1 MNKKKAVLI
10 VVDSCGV
17 GALPDAKEFGDEGV
31 NTLANLAKAS
41 GGISLPN
48 MEKIGL
54 GNIIDIEGVAKVDNA
69 EGYYGKAMET
79 SKAKDTTTGH
89 WEIAGLVSTKPFNTY
104 PNGFPDITIKEIE
117 KMSGRAVVCNKPYSG
132 TEVIDDYADE
142 QLKNGSLI

>member
-48 MEKIGL
+48 LEKIGL
-54 GNIIDIEGVAKVDNA
+54 GNIIDIEGVAR
-69 EGYYGKAMET
+69 GSPLLLCTITPG
-79 SKAKDTTTGH
+79 
-89 WEIAGLVSTKPFNTY
+89 IAPCSM
-104 PNGFPDITIKEIE
+104 D
-117 KMSGRAVVCNKPYSG
+117 
-132 TEVIDDYADE
+132 
-142 QLKNGSLI
+142 